1 MEVGKLNAQ
10 LRTTTGTG
18 TSRKIRR
25 GGKIPAVLYGAGE
38 KPVELEVS
46 PTELQKALDPVKG
59 RNTLLHLN
67 IEGGPAGST
76 AVLLKDAQR
85 HKLRGDVLHADFLRV
100 QLNKPV
106 RANVPL
112 VLTGKAEGVK
122 NGGTMHQ
129 VYRTIDLS
137 CLPERIPAKVEI
149 DVSPLGIG
157 QAFHVSDLK
166 LPEGVS
172 AAIAATTT
180 LCVVTTLKAE
190 KAEAAAEGAAEGAAA
205 APAAGDKGA
214 ASAKTPAPAAGGDKG
229 KAAAAPAKAAPAA
242 KK

>member
-10 LRTTTGTG
+10 LRTSTGTG

-46 PTELQKALDPVKG
+46 PTELQKALDPIKG
-59 RNTLLHLN
+59 RNTLLHLQ
-67 IEGGPAGST
+67 IEGGPAGTT

-85 HKLRGDVLHADFLRV
+85 HKLRGEVLHADFLRV

-106 RANVPL
+106 RAIVPL
-112 VLTGKAEGVK
+112 ALTGKAEGVK

-129 VYRTIDLS
+129 VYRTIDLF
-137 CLPERIPAKVEI
+137 CLPERIPTKVEI
-149 DVSPLGIG
+149 DVTPLGIG

-166 LPEGVS
+166 LPEGVT
-172 AAIAATTT
+172 AAIASTTT

-190 KAEAAAEGAAEGAAA
+190 KAETAAEGAAPAEGAA
-205 APAAGDKGA
+205 APAAGEKGA
-214 ASAKTPAPAAGGDKG
+214 ASAKTPAPAAAGGKDK
-229 KAAAAPAKAAPAA
+229 AAAPAKAAPAA